1 MLQPLEAG
9 PRVEEP
15 PTSEAA
21 VEILHCRRG
30 TMLAFRSDQVI
41 SRSLRLYGEWSEHE
55 LSCLRPYVTAGTTV
69 IDVGAHIGTHTL
81 AFAQWVA
88 SGSVVAVE
96 PQATVMCLLQANC
109 LLNGLTN
116 VELVNAVCGS
126 GPGEAV
132 VRSFDPTNLGATA
145 FQPDVSFLGRI
156 RSRLHTRPRRVKTSV
171 PVLRVD
177 DLAGNRQVSLI
188 KIDAEG
194 MELSVLSGARAVLKA
209 SRPAIFYEQNDTS
222 QLAAMHD
229 LLVRFNYRLY
239 WLETH
244 QFNKSNYRGEPDNIW
259 WRTETGIL
267 AIHESQESPSNL
279 IQVDTNA
286 IEIPTRYD
294 AREGLS
300 IMCMVEGDRVDHVR
314 KP

>member
-1 MLQPLEAG
+1 MLQSLKAQ
-9 PRVEEP
+9 PRVEMP
-15 PTSEAA
+15 IVPEAT
-21 VEILHCRRG
+21 VEVLHCRRG

-41 SRSLRLYGEWSEHE
+41 GRSLRLYGEWSEHE
-55 LSCLRPYVTAGTTV
+55 LSCLRPYVPEGTTV

-81 AFAQWVA
+81 AFSRWVA
-88 SGSVVAVE
+88 SGSVIAVE

-126 GPGEAV
+126 RPGEAV
-132 VRSFDPTNLGATA
+132 IKSFDPSNLGATA
-145 FQPDVSFLGRI
+145 FKPDVSLLGRI
-156 RSRLHTRPRRVKTSV
+156 KWRLRARPGRETTAV
-171 PVLRVD
+171 PMQRLD
-177 DLAGNRQVSLI
+177 DLAANRRVSLI

-194 MELSVLSGARAVLKA
+194 MELAVLGGAGVILKTCH
-209 SRPAIFYEQNDTS
+209 PAIFCEQNDTT

-244 QFNKSNYRGEPDNIW
+244 QFNKSNYRGERDNIW

-267 AIHESQESPSNL
+267 AIHDSEQAPGDLLEVDKNASGIPS
-279 IQVDTNA
+279 
-286 IEIPTRYD
+286 RYD

-300 IMCMVEGDRVDHVR
+300 VV
-314 KP
+314 

>member
-1 MLQPLEAG
+1 MLQPLEAE
-9 PRVEEP
+9 PRVEVP
-15 PTSEAA
+15 PASEAA

-41 SRSLRLYGEWSEHE
+41 GRSLRLYGEWSEHE
-55 LSCLRPYVTAGTTV
+55 LSCLRPYVSAGTTV

-88 SGSVVAVE
+88 SGSVIAVE
-96 PQATVMCLLQANC
+96 PQAMVVCLLQANC
-109 LLNGLTN
+109 LLNGVTN

-132 VRSFDPTNLGATA
+132 VQSFDPANLGATA
-145 FQPDVSFLGRI
+145 FRPDVSLLGRI
-156 RSRLHTRPRRVKTSV
+156 RRRLHMRPLRMKTSV

-177 DLAGNRQVSLI
+177 DLAGNRRVSLI

-194 MELSVLSGARAVLKA
+194 MELSVLNGARTVLKNHH
-209 SRPAIFYEQNDTS
+209 PVIFCEQNDTR
-222 QLAAMHD
+222 QLVAMHD
-229 LLVRFNYRLY
+229 VLVRFNYRLY

-279 IQVDTNA
+279 IEVDKNA
-286 IEIPTRYD
+286 TGIPTRYD

-300 IMCMVEGDRVDHVR
+300 VM
-314 KP
+314 